1 MYVHL
6 YIVYTSIYYIY
17 TLYPIYIIC
26 LLYIHPISY
35 IYLVPYVPYTISYI
49 CIYIFIYLGKEIQ
62 PVHPKGNQS
71 SIFIGGTDAE
81 VETSI
86 LWPPDGKSWLIGK
99 DLDAGKDWR
108 WEEKGMTEDEKVGW
122 HHWCNR
128 HESEQAPGVGD
139 GQGGLVCCG
148 SWGRK
153 E

>member
-81 VETSI
+81 VET
-86 LWPPDGKSWLIGK
+86 
-99 DLDAGKDWR
+99 
-108 WEEKGMTEDEKVGW
+108 
-122 HHWCNR
+122 
-128 HESEQAPGVGD
+128 
-139 GQGGLVCCG
+139 
-148 SWGRK
+148 
-153 E
+153 